1 MVGPL
6 ESSRSPRLPAPEARE
21 PVWLLALQLGFY
33 SLQSSALNPATDSEQ
48 LRVESTGQYCPL
60 VIRVQEW

>member
-21 PVWLLALQLGFY
+21 PVWLLALQMGFY
-33 SLQSSALNPATDSEQ
+33 SSALNPATDSEQ
-48 LRVESTGQYCPL
+48 LRVESTAQYCPL